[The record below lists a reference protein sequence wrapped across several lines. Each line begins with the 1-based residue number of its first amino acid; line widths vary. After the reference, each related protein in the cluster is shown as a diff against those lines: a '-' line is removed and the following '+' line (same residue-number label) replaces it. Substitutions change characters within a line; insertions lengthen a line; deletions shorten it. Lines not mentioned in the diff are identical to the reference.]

1 MESNHFD
8 LKAKRR
14 MLYKRKKIRKLL
26 KLSLTSFFSLAIV
39 IGIASSYI
47 KNNTN
52 IKIADDVIST
62 FVGDMKK
69 YNNANKKFLSNTD
82 YTEKKSTIKKIK
94 NLRFFALF
102 CHF

>member
-52 IKIADDVIST
+52 IW
-62 FVGDMKK
+62 FV
-69 YNNANKKFLSNTD
+69 FLSLTRIN
-82 YTEKKSTIKKIK
+82 S
-94 NLRFFALF
+94 NFG
-102 CHF
+102 